1 MRKNSENIYESPGD
15 SNKFPHFSE
24 DNSFM
29 LGSND
34 KLKVP
39 QTQRHNIDEEER
51 NDLDKTP
58 LANNDSENIRFS
70 MPMQPNQ

>member
-24 DNSFM
+24 DNSFT

-34 KLKVP
+34 KLKNP
-39 QTQRHNIDEEER
+39 NTTALNQID
-51 NDLDKTP
+51 DLNEK
-58 LANNDSENIRFS
+58 
-70 MPMQPNQ
+70 NQV